1 MSSLVTSQIFSVF
14 VKSHTLGK
22 STGNPSASSKEVSND
37 YLTFKLKEINVVLVE
52 EDMIIAE
59 AALIEILM
67 IKEIFRSKEA
77 AAKAET
83 VVYEAALYEERC
95 SAFAEAESASRSKYV
110 ALAFERAAEM
120 AEEAKTQQ
128 KIEVIT
134 EQAVHAGWR
143 AEDCAREKLPHAEAP
158 ACRSRIT
165 CSHRKEIGRRSP
177 GQCISGS
184 NPPAAP
190 IKTNHWVTYAGTVLP
205 YWKLLVETFSGNF
218 QWKLSVETFS
228 GNFQWKLSVET
239 FSGNF
244 Q

>member
-37 YLTFKLKEINVVLVE
+37 YLTFKLKEINVFLVE

-205 YWKLLVETFSGNF
+205 YVAKKVFH
-218 QWKLSVETFS
+218 
-228 GNFQWKLSVET
+228 
-239 FSGNF
+239 
-244 Q
+244 